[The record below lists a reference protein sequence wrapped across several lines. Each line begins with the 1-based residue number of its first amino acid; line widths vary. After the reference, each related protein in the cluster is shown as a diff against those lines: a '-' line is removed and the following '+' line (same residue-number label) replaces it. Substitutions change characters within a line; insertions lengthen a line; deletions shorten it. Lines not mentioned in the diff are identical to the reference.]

1 MIGTPSDMPKYADG
15 NTYQTSQGNTSTSPR
30 GFVHLAEHQGDLG
43 FTIKLND
50 RGFLHFVVQIVT
62 LTSTLTHTCEHRV
75 TTVSLG
81 DVVLQTLVQS
91 MKRANADIRST
102 PE

>member
-1 MIGTPSDMPKYADG
+1 VFMGST
-15 NTYQTSQGNTSTSPR
+15 TYLSNSETSQGNTSTSPR
-30 GFVHLAEHQGDLG
+30 RFVHLTENKSHLG

-62 LTSTLTHTCEHRV
+62 LTSTLAHTCEHRV
-75 TTVSLG
+75 TTVSLC
-81 DVVLQTLVQS
+81 DVVLEILVTILEEG
-91 MKRANADIRST
+91 NADIRST